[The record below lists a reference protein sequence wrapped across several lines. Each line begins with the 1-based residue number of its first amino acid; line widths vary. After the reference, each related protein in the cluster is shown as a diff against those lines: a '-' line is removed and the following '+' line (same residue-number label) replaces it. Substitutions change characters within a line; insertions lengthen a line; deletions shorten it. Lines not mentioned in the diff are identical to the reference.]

1 MTRAAARHVAIWIDH
16 HEAILLA
23 FEIGPYDGPVP
34 HRPGDGWSQYRVDA
48 RSYPLVQEY
57 YDAVLSYLESQDEI
71 WILGPGQAKN
81 ELRQR
86 IEQHGTLRGKV
97 VGLHDACRLT
107 QVELVFPKGEVWHLE
122 KADGAQVDS
131 RIPRPARNYQGGLVS
146 CDDANPCMVGQ
157 AAAMGTDGEG
167 MVP

>member
-1 MTRAAARHVAIWIDH
+1 MTRAASRHVAIWIDH

-34 HRPGDGWSQYRVDA
+34 HRSGDGWSQYRVDA
-48 RSYPLVQEY
+48 RSCQLMQEY

-71 WILGPGQAKN
+71 WILGPGQAKH